1 MSETE
6 NTSLVADKNADEAIH
21 EIVTLEDLEVLKSIA
36 ETDTRK
42 TVTEAAERRIKK
54 LSQDDTLRETG
65 MVLPGDGRVYQVE
78 IPGCLVGRQHVL
90 ASSEA
95 EAEDKYRRPCGMW
108 RNSSRSRCL
117 SPTSTRTTYRRASRS
132 TANLSRPL
140 PTSKQ

>member
-21 EIVTLEDLEVLKSIA
+21 EIATLEDLEVLKSIA

-90 ASSEA
+90 ASSED

-108 RNSSRSRCL
+108 RNSEPIQVSVTDFD
-117 SPTSTRTTYRRASRS
+117 P
-132 TANLSRPL
+132 NDL
-140 PTSKQ
+140 PEGVTLYGEPEPAHADQ